1 MDRLDSETYNQ
12 MIENEKKHYSKLLE
26 QQDKTDKIQAIE
38 PKIDVFKYAYQ
49 QFSPHIRNNMGHHD
63 FNQYILDFIKNKNR
77 QIKILSLGS
86 GTADWEIE
94 LMSKEPTKI
103 SCDVVDI
110 NEELL
115 EKAKEHAIKN
125 NLHLNI
131 IIKDINKIILQPQV
145 YDFVVA
151 RSSLHHFVE
160 LEHIFFEINKALKSD
175 GQLLVIGEVIG
186 RNGLQLYK
194 ETEELAQKIFDVIPE
209 NLRYNNYT
217 KVIDTKVPNINHA
230 EGAFEAIRSEEIFP
244 LLTKSFRPREFVT
257 IDAFTSLLLDFR
269 YGPNYDITNKLHR
282 AIADFI
288 VQLDLHY
295 VQNKILKPTCL
306 FGIFEENK

>member
-1 MDRLDSETYNQ
+1 M
-12 MIENEKKHYSKLLE
+12 MENEKKHYSKLLE
-26 QQDKTDKIQAIE
+26 QQDKDSETIQPIE
-38 PKIDVFKYAYQ
+38 PKIDVFNYAYQ
-49 QFSPHIRNNMGHHD
+49 QFSPHIQNSMKNYD
-63 FNQYILDFIKNKNR
+63 FNLYILDFVKKNNR
-77 QIKILSLGS
+77 QINILSLGS

-103 SCDVVDI
+103 KCDVVDI

-115 EKAKEHAIKN
+115 KKAKKHAIKN
-125 NLHLNI
+125 NLNLDI
-131 IIKDINKIILQPQV
+131 IIEDINKINLQSQV

-160 LEHIFFEINKALKSD
+160 LEHIFSEINKSLKSD

-194 ETEELAQKIFDVIPE
+194 ETEDLAQKIFDLLPDKF
-209 NLRYNNYT
+209 RYNQYT

-230 EGAFEAIRSEEIFP
+230 EGAFEAIRSEDIFS
-244 LLTKSFRPREFVT
+244 LLMKSFKPKEFVT
-257 IDAFTSLLLDFR
+257 TDAFTSLLLDFR
-269 YGPNYDITNKLHR
+269 YGPNYKLINKLDR

-288 VQLDLHY
+288 TQLDLY
-295 VQNKILKPTCL
+295 YIQNKILKPTCL
-306 FGIFEENK
+306 FGIFEKNNL